1 MIGREKGEAA
11 VFWVGFTGTGT
22 GKETKRKK
30 RLQLV
35 KWKRDGSI
43 QAEEKRRLV
52 ARLYWF
58 VLARTGCLI
67 AASHGNEV
75 NFK

>member
-11 VFWVGFTGTGT
+11 VFWVGFAGTGT
-22 GKETKRKK
+22 GKETKRKIMITVGEMEA
-30 RLQLV
+30 R
-35 KWKRDGSI
+35 WKHSS
-43 QAEEKRRLV
+43 EEKRRLV

-67 AASHGNEV
+67 VANHGNEV